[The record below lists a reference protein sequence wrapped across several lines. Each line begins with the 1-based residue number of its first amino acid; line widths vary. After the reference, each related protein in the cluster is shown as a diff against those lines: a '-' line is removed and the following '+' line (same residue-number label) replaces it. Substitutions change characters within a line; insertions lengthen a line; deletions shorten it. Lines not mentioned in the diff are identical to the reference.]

1 MYTIFKKIFTIALL
15 RWQNLE
21 KGVRVI
27 SNVINKVVF
36 KRAIN
41 FFILGA
47 ALTVIATIITF
58 IINPDLKETL
68 EGIGNRIPDQ
78 VKKLTGIEKVWTYI
92 VNNGFIVPLQMF
104 ILALIPIQF
113 LYVIHIILTA
123 SLLGVSFG
131 IALQLGFKKG
141 FVMIISS
148 IPHYL
153 VEVFALCLVAA
164 ILFEL
169 NKFIRIKL
177 KIMFKKDK
185 ERVSLSKKILEVIK
199 IYAIL
204 TLPIIIVAAFLE
216 TYITNIIFDLF

>member
-1 MYTIFKKIFTIALL
+1 M
-15 RWQNLE
+15 
-21 KGVRVI
+21 RVI

-41 FFILGA
+41 FFILGV

-58 IINPDLKETL
+58 VINPDLKEIM
-68 EGIGNRIPDQ
+68 EGVGNRLPDQ
-78 VKKLTGIEKVWTYI
+78 VKKSTGIEKVWSYI

-113 LYVIHIILTA
+113 LYVINIILTV
-123 SLLGVSFG
+123 SLPGILFG
-131 IALQLGFKKG
+131 IGLQADFKKG
-141 FVMIISS
+141 FGIIISS

-153 VEVFALCLVAA
+153 FEIFALCLFAA

-199 IYAIL
+199 IYVVL
-204 TLPIIIVAAFLE
+204 TLPIIIIAAFLE
-216 TYITNIIFDLF
+216 TYIADIILDLFH

>member
-1 MYTIFKKIFTIALL
+1 MRI
-15 RWQNLE
+15 
-21 KGVRVI
+21 I
-27 SNVINKVVF
+27 SNVINKVIF

-41 FFILGA
+41 FFILSV

-58 IINPDLKETL
+58 IINLDLKEIM
-68 EGIGNRIPDQ
+68 EEIGKKLPDQ
-78 VKKLTGIEKVWTYI
+78 VKEPTGIEKVWSFI

-113 LYVIHIILTA
+113 LYVISIILTV
-123 SLLGVSFG
+123 SVPGVLFG
-131 IALQLGFKKG
+131 IALQVDFKKG
-141 FVMIISS
+141 FGMIIST

-153 VEVFALCLVAA
+153 FEVFAFCLFAA

-177 KIMFKKDK
+177 KIIFKKDK

-199 IYAIL
+199 IYIVL

-216 TYITNIIFDLF
+216 TYIADIILDLF

>member
-1 MYTIFKKIFTIALL
+1 MI
-15 RWQNLE
+15 
-21 KGVRVI
+21 VI

-41 FFILGA
+41 FFTLGV
-47 ALTVIATIITF
+47 ALTIIATIITF
-58 IINPDLKETL
+58 IINPDLKEIM
-68 EGIGNRIPDQ
+68 EGVGNRLPDQ
-78 VKKLTGIEKVWTYI
+78 VKESTGIEKVWSYI

-113 LYVIHIILTA
+113 LYVISIILTV
-123 SLLGVSFG
+123 SLPGILFG
-131 IALQLGFKKG
+131 IGLQVDFQKG
-141 FVMIISS
+141 FGIIISS

-153 VEVFALCLVAA
+153 FEVFAYCLFAA

-177 KIMFKKDK
+177 KNIFKKDK
-185 ERVSLSKKILEVIK
+185 ERVSLSKKILEAIK
-199 IYAIL
+199 IYVVL

-216 TYITNIIFDLF
+216 TYIADIILDLFH

>member
-1 MYTIFKKIFTIALL
+1 M
-15 RWQNLE
+15 
-21 KGVRVI
+21 
-27 SNVINKVVF
+27 NKVLF

-41 FFILGA
+41 FFILGV

-58 IINPDLKETL
+58 MINPNLKEIV
-68 EGIGNRIPDQ
+68 EGIGNRLPDK
-78 VKKLTGIEKVWTYI
+78 VKESTGIEKAWEYI

-113 LYVIHIILTA
+113 LYAINIVLTA
-123 SLLGVSFG
+123 SLPGILFG
-131 IALQLGFKKG
+131 IMLQADFKKG
-141 FVMIISS
+141 VGLIISS

-153 VEVFALCLVAA
+153 FEVFALCLFAA

-169 NKFIRIKL
+169 NKCIRIKL

-199 IYAIL
+199 IYIVL
-204 TLPIIIVAAFLE
+204 TLPIIIIAAFLE
-216 TYITNIIFDLF
+216 TYIADIILDLF

>member
-1 MYTIFKKIFTIALL
+1 MNKI
-15 RWQNLE
+15 
-21 KGVRVI
+21 
-27 SNVINKVVF
+27 VF

-41 FFILGA
+41 FFILGV

-58 IINPDLKETL
+58 IINPDFKETL
-68 EGIGNRIPDQ
+68 EGVGNRIPDQ
-78 VKKLTGIEKVWTYI
+78 VEKVTGIKKVWAYI
-92 VNNGFIVPLQMF
+92 VHNGFIVPLQMF

-113 LYVIHIILTA
+113 LYVIHIISTV
-123 SLLGVSFG
+123 SLPGILFG
-131 IALQLGFKKG
+131 IVLQADFKKG
-141 FVMIISS
+141 FGIIIST

-153 VEVFALCLVAA
+153 FEVFAYCLFAA

-177 KIMFKKDK
+177 KMMFKKDK

-199 IYAIL
+199 IYIVL

-216 TYITNIIFDLF
+216 TYIANIILDLF